1 MSPSTESSSNSDA
14 GADDGEHRLPKYRLD
29 ALPVELLKLIVV
41 LVKEQ
46 DERLQRLPNLRAVR
60 IDCYTWKLAR
70 GKTRYITPETDSDSD
85 GEAIPPPPVPEPLDA
100 LQAEM
105 AQEAFQG
112 FKSRFTD
119 VELCGLTLTSI
130 SRHLNT
136 FIHSAALQH
145 LSLSPWTQFYRGDKA
160 RSKSCTQLTVLHLHD
175 KSSHLVKE
183 PSQVPAF
190 VQLPSVRELSIPG
203 LTPQVIRIVE
213 CMTPNIRT
221 LDLHY
226 GGIPVPV
233 DFQPA
238 LLPHLV
244 KLRIHAD
251 DRVAT
256 VFRTFVA
263 CPYTSMTWIETA
275 SMGFSQDLQLASVLQ
290 VDNFGRS
297 LRFLRYVASPTDAA
311 SGLQEFRTICD
322 GRGISFKYE
331 LGMQAVDR
339 FLHSGTDKVVEKASL
354 LRDLFGWAQCR
365 VDWLE
370 RLGDGEGLQ
379 ELARLAQHLKGRQ
392 VFEWA

>member
-160 RSKSCTQLTVLHLHD
+160 SLLQPLQ
-175 KSSHLVKE
+175 SSHLVKE

>member
-1 MSPSTESSSNSDA
+1 MRASVTPHHLVHPLFQFN
-14 GADDGEHRLPKYRLD
+14 RLPHSILQAVCRFDCGKI
-29 ALPVELLKLIVV
+29 AAGNAIPAVAG
-41 LVKEQ
+41 
-46 DERLQRLPNLRAVR
+46 LQRLPNLRAVR

-160 RSKSCTQLTVLHLHD
+160 SLLQPLQLTVLHLHD

>member
-160 RSKSCTQLTVLHLHD
+160 SLLQPLQVMHSAH
-175 KSSHLVKE
+175 
-183 PSQVPAF
+183 VPAF